1 MLFFQGNEMEIEE
14 KKEEE
19 KESAGKDEDFGDG
32 MTSCPICTFINPVSN
47 VNCEVCE
54 SPLQ

>member
-1 MLFFQGNEMEIEE
+1 MEIEE